1 MRRHKMM
8 KARIDMQVNVEEISS
23 VKKKL
28 NFEIPAER
36 VQAEVDKVFADIR
49 KRAVVPGF
57 RKGKA
62 PQDLIK
68 KSYQGQVEGDVIK
81 NLFNDTY
88 FKYIQ
93 ENSIYPVAYP
103 VIDTD
108 TFTPGESFKYSATIE
123 IFPTVAINTYVGLE
137 VERETFVADD
147 SAVDKRL
154 QQMRE
159 NMAQLKPIAEERP
172 CQSGDHVIIDFVGF
186 VDGEKLDGGE
196 ASDYQLELGS
206 NSFIPGFEDQVSGMT
221 VGSEKRIT
229 LSFPENYHNDQLSG
243 KEVEFDVT
251 LKEIKV
257 KEMPE
262 LDDAFAQEFGEFQT
276 LAELKAKVA
285 ESYERQEMDRIDR
298 EFKDSIVKALIEKND
313 FELPDALVDRQLTTM
328 LENTKQRLRYQNLSL
343 EMMGLDESQYKEQ
356 FKPVAA
362 SQVKGALLLHEIAG
376 KEGIQISK
384 EDLENRV
391 RKIAEE
397 SGQDFE
403 RISRYYLQS
412 EDARQNLEEQVREE
426 KVLELIASKAIV
438 TEKQRAV
445 A

>member
-1 MRRHKMM
+1 
-8 KARIDMQVNVEEISS
+8 MQVNVEEINS
-23 VKKKL
+23 VKKKI

-36 VQAEVDKVFADIR
+36 VQAEVEKVFAGIR
-49 KRAVVPGF
+49 KHAVVPGF

-62 PQDLIK
+62 PQDLIR
-68 KSYQGQVEGDVIK
+68 KSYQGQVENDVVK
-81 NLFNDTY
+81 NLFNETY

-103 VIDTD
+103 VIDAD
-108 TFTPGESFKYSATIE
+108 SLIPGAAFKYSATIE
-123 IFPTVAINTYVGLE
+123 VFPTVVVNVYEGLE
-137 VERETFVADD
+137 VERELFVADD

-159 NMAQLKPIAEERP
+159 NMAQLVPAKEERP
-172 CQSGDHVIIDFVGF
+172 CQSGDHVVIDFVGY

-196 ASDYQLELGS
+196 AADYQLELGS
-206 NSFIPGFEDQVSGMT
+206 NSFIPGFEDQVAGMN
-221 VGSEKRIT
+221 VGETKRIK
-229 LSFPENYHNDQLSG
+229 LAFPEGYQNEQLSG
-243 KEVEFDVT
+243 KPVEFDVT
-251 LKEIKV
+251 LKEVKV

-262 LDDAFAQEFGEFQT
+262 IDDAFAQEFGEFQSV
-276 LAELKAKVA
+276 AELKAKVA

-328 LENTKQRLRYQNLSL
+328 LENTKQRLKYQNLSL
-343 EMMGLDESQYKEQ
+343 EMMGLDEAQYKEQ
-356 FKPVAA
+356 FRAVAA
-362 SQVKGALLLHEIAG
+362 SQVKGALLLHELAG
-376 KEGIQISK
+376 KEGVLVSP

-403 RISRYYLQS
+403 RISRYYLQNEES
-412 EDARQNLEEQVREE
+412 KQNLEEQVREE
-426 KVLELIASKAIV
+426 KVLELIASKAVV
-438 TEKQRAV
+438 TEKQRAT

>member
-1 MRRHKMM
+1 
-8 KARIDMQVNVEEISS
+8 MQVNVEEISS

-28 NFEIPAER
+28 SFEIPAER
-36 VQAEVDKVFADIR
+36 VQAEVDRVFADIR
-49 KRAVVPGF
+49 KRAVIPGF

-62 PQDLIK
+62 PQDLIR

-108 TFTPGESFKYSATIE
+108 AITPGEPFKYTATIE
-123 IFPTVAINTYVGLE
+123 IFPTVAINTYDGLE

-147 SAVDKRL
+147 SAVEKRL

-172 CQSGDHVIIDFVGF
+172 CQAGDHIIIDFVGY

-206 NSFIPGFEDQVSGMT
+206 NSFIPGFEDQVCGLT
-221 VGSEKRIT
+221 VGSEKRIK

-243 KEVEFDVT
+243 KDVEFDVT

-257 KEMPE
+257 KEIPE

-276 LAELKAKVA
+276 VAELKVKVT
-285 ESYERQEMDRIDR
+285 ESYERQEMDRINR

-313 FELPDALVDRQLTTM
+313 FELPDALVDRQLATM
-328 LENTKQRLRYQNLSL
+328 LENTKQRLKYQNLSL
-343 EMMGLDESQYKEQ
+343 EMMGLDEDQYKMQ
-356 FKPVAA
+356 FKSVAA

-376 KEGIQISK
+376 KEGIQIST

-391 RKIAEE
+391 RSIAEE

-426 KVLELIASKAIV
+426 KVLELIAAKAVV
-438 TEKQRAV
+438 TEKQRA
-445 A
+445 AA

>member
-1 MRRHKMM
+1 
-8 KARIDMQVNVEEISS
+8 MQVNIEEISS
-23 VKKKL
+23 VKKKI

-36 VQAEVDKVFADIR
+36 VQSEVDKVFAEIR

-62 PQDLIK
+62 PQDLIR
-68 KSYQGQVEGDVIK
+68 KSYQGQVESDVVK

-103 VIDTD
+103 VIDADVLTQ
-108 TFTPGESFKYSATIE
+108 GASFKYSATIE
-123 IFPTVAINTYVGLE
+123 VFPTVVVNVYEGLE
-137 VERETFVADD
+137 VEREAFVADET
-147 SAVDKRL
+147 AVDGRL

-159 NMAQLKPIAEERP
+159 NMAQLQPISEERP
-172 CQSGDHVIIDFVGF
+172 CHSGDHVIIDFVGY

-206 NSFIPGFEDQVSGMT
+206 NSFIPGFEDQVSGMN
-221 VGSEKRIT
+221 VGDTKRIK
-229 LSFPENYHNDQLSG
+229 LAFPESYHNDQLSG
-243 KEVEFDVT
+243 KDVEFDVT

-262 LDDAFAQEFGEFQT
+262 LDDAFAQEFGEFQSF
-276 LAELKAKVA
+276 AELKAKVA

-298 EFKDSIVKALIEKND
+298 EFKDSIVKSLIEKND
-313 FELPDALVDRQLTTM
+313 FDLPDALVDRQLSTM
-328 LENTKQRLRYQNLSL
+328 LENTKQRLKYQNMTL
-343 EMMGLDESQYKEQ
+343 EMMGLDEAQYKEQ
-356 FKPVAA
+356 FRSVAA
-362 SQVKGALLLHEIAG
+362 SQVKGALLLHELAG
-376 KEGIQISK
+376 KEGVQVSA
-384 EDLENRV
+384 EDLEARV

-403 RISRYYLQS
+403 RISKFYLQN

-426 KVLELIASKAIV
+426 KVLQLIASKSVV

>member
-1 MRRHKMM
+1 
-8 KARIDMQVNVEEISS
+8 MQVNVEEISS
-23 VKKKL
+23 VKKKIM
-28 NFEIPAER
+28 FEIPADR
-36 VQAEVDKVFADIR
+36 VQAEMDKVFADIR

-62 PQDLIK
+62 PQDLIR
-68 KSYQGQVEGDVIK
+68 KSYQGQVENDVVK

-88 FKYIQ
+88 FRYIQ

-103 VIDTD
+103 VIDAD
-108 TFTPGESFKYSATIE
+108 TLVPGESFKYSATIE
-123 IFPTVAINTYVGLE
+123 VFPTVEVNAYEGLE
-137 VERETFVADD
+137 VERESFVADE
-147 SAVDKRL
+147 SAIDNRL

-159 NMAQLKPIAEERP
+159 NMAQLKPVTGERA

-206 NSFIPGFEDQVSGMT
+206 NSFIPGFEDQVAGIT
-221 VGSEKRIT
+221 VGETKRVK
-229 LSFPENYHNDQLSG
+229 LAFPENYHNDQLSG
-243 KEVEFDVT
+243 KDVEFDVT

-257 KEMPE
+257 KEIPE

-276 LAELKAKVA
+276 VAELRAKVA
-285 ESYERQEMDRIDR
+285 ESYERQELDRIDR

-313 FELPDALVDRQLTTM
+313 FELPDALVDRQLVTM
-328 LENTKQRLRYQNLSL
+328 LENTKQRLKYQNLTL
-343 EMMGLDESQYKEQ
+343 EMMGLDEAQYKEQ
-356 FKPVAA
+356 FRSVAA
-362 SQVKGALLLHEIAG
+362 SQVKGALLLHELAG
-376 KEGIQISK
+376 KAGIQVTQ

-412 EDARQNLEEQVREE
+412 DEAKQNLEEQVREE
-426 KVLELIASKAIV
+426 KVLELIAAKAVV
-438 TEKQRAV
+438 TEKQRAM